1 MDLCEACAVGKR
13 VALMIKPRAAT
24 GRVAVIIPTLNE
36 EAFIGAV
43 LDTFARQM
51 QNEVCEILVVDGGS
65 TDRTREIVDQRGKSD
80 ARIRL
85 IDNEARLQS
94 AAVNVGA
101 GLAHPDVSLL
111 IRADAHAEYPSDF
124 VARLVDAH
132 DLTGAQSV
140 VNRLHSVGS
149 GCFQRAVAA
158 VSNSR
163 VGTGG
168 AAHRSGGHGGFIDHG
183 HHALFDR
190 EWFRRVG
197 GYDETFVANE
207 DAEFDTRLRAAGGR
221 IWFASES
228 VIRYFPRST
237 PIALTRQYFRYGRG
251 RAQTWRRHGE
261 VLRARQVIPAALV
274 VLFGTAIGLAPFWP
288 WALIAPA
295 AYLAGVSVSAVVLA
309 TQSADPCVLGAAL
322 ALPLM
327 HLAWGAGF
335 IREVVAP
342 RGSRAV
348 RPGSGE
354 APLSGRSGSVPESVD
369 RSPDLSLPSEN
380 ENPQSDDRHL

>member
-1 MDLCEACAVGKR
+1 
-13 VALMIKPRAAT
+13 
-24 GRVAVIIPTLNE
+24 VAVIIPTLNE

-43 LDTFARQM
+43 LDTIARQM
-51 QNEVCEILVVDGGS
+51 PNEVCEILVVDGGS
-65 TDRTREIVDQRGKSD
+65 TDRTREIVAERGKAD

-85 IDNEARLQS
+85 MDNEARLQS
-94 AAVNVGA
+94 AAVNLGA

-111 IRADAHAEYPSDF
+111 IRADAHAEYPPDF
-124 VARLVDAH
+124 VARLVEAH

-140 VNRLHSVGS
+140 VNRLHTVGS

-163 VGTGG
+163 IGTGG
-168 AAHRSGGHGGFIDHG
+168 AAHRSGGQSGFIDHG

-207 DAEFDTRLRAAGGR
+207 DAEFDTRLRAAGGL

-228 VIRYFPRST
+228 AIRYFPRST
-237 PIALTRQYFRYGRG
+237 PAALARQYYRYGRG

-261 VLRARQVIPAALV
+261 KLRARQVVPAALV
-274 VLFGTAIGLAPFWP
+274 VVFGATAVVAPFWP
-288 WALIAPA
+288 WALFAPA
-295 AYLAGVSVSAVVLA
+295 AYLAGVSASAMALTA
-309 TQSADPCVLGAAL
+309 QSSDPCVLGSAL
-322 ALPLM
+322 ALPVM

-335 IREVVAP
+335 IREVAVP
-342 RGSRAV
+342 PGSRIA
-348 RPGSGE
+348 RRNSAE
-354 APLSGRSGSVPESVD
+354 AQAEI
-369 RSPDLSLPSEN
+369 
-380 ENPQSDDRHL
+380 